1 MVISITK
8 FDAQRD
14 NEDGAD
20 VTTNYL
26 VTENA
31 IEFSITCKS
40 NHCGRSFSLVGKEG
54 TLYIDREDNK
64 VHLQKVALGGGC
76 GLIIDDEPVEG
87 LSPMAIRAIILAEQG
102 EGSKEITITTG
113 QTGDG
118 NHYPLLT
125 IDGIRKDIHQFS
137 DIFTDLEELK

>member
-1 MVISITK
+1 MKIRIKKIDSHEADGNTSDIISK
-8 FDAQRD
+8 YA
-14 NEDGAD
+14 
-20 VTTNYL
+20 VL
-26 VTENA
+26 ENNR
-31 IEFSITCKS
+31 EFMIVCRS
-40 NHCGRSFSLVGKEG
+40 NSYGRSFSLDGRDG
-54 TLYIDREDNK
+54 TLYTSREDNM
-64 VHLQKVALGGGC
+64 VHMQKVALGGGC

-125 IDGIRKDIHQFS
+125 IDGIMKDIHQFS

>member
-8 FDAQRD
+8 LDAQHD
-14 NEDGAD
+14 SEDGAE

-31 IEFSITCKS
+31 IDFSITCNS

-87 LSPMAIRAIILAEQG
+87 LSPLAVRAVILAEKR

-113 QTGDG
+113 QMGDDS
-118 NHYPLLT
+118 HYLLLF
-125 IDGIRKDIHQFS
+125 IDGVKKDIHQFS
-137 DIFTDLEELK
+137 DIFTGREGLR